1 MIIEVRCVI
10 YGKEL
15 SPAIIAKLHE
25 AGVKLIVEKSGV
37 FIAYR
42 REGGF
47 PEDRVEKII
56 ESTKSCRIMAYP
68 IHSIQMEV
76 STHLLLRLT
85 KPIVVAPRSKL
96 TVYATAPISVGIYV
110 VEGNSRKLID
120 SFGFSPYKYA
130 LYGKPASG
138 IVCRFYRTEVFAEPP
153 EPALWEAVTKVRV
166 ENSTKEF
173 IEVKNIVYPL
183 LHTDLYVD
191 DEGNAYMELAH
202 LHIRGKGL
210 GTVTLEN
217 EPPLSGLK
225 RCPQPFMKLLEKVGK
240 FSMEYGL

>member
-1 MIIEVRCVI
+1 VI

-15 SPAIIAKLHE
+15 SPEVVDKLKN
-25 AGVKLIVEKSGV
+25 AGVELAVERTGG

-47 PEDRVEKII
+47 PEDHVEKLI
-56 ESTKSCRIMAYP
+56 EGAEDCKVMVYP
-68 IHSIQMEV
+68 VHSIQMEV
-76 STHLLLRLT
+76 STHLLLRLI
-85 KPIVVAPRSKL
+85 KPLVVAPRSKL

-110 VEGNSRKLID
+110 VRGRSRKLID
-120 SFGFSPYKYA
+120 SFGFSHYKYA

-138 IVCRFYRTEVFAEPP
+138 IVCRFHRTEVFAEPP
-153 EPALWEAVTKVRV
+153 KPALWEAITKVKV
-166 ENSTKEF
+166 ESSAKEF
-173 IEVKNIVYPL
+173 AEVRNIVYPL

-191 DEGNAYMELAH
+191 DVGNAYMELAH